1 MIVETIVARGEKD
14 TGRIAVT
21 FTMTPEVFQAMARA
35 AKDGGHPDTADY
47 IAAVINTAF
56 MQHGPE
62 PEPNPVDGGNNGDDG
77 IPF

>member
-21 FTMTPEVFQAMARA
+21 FTVTPEVFQAMARA
-35 AKDGGHPDTADY
+35 AKDGGHADTADY

-56 MQHGPE
+56 MEHAPE
-62 PEPNPVDGGNNGDDG
+62 TAPGAQDATDDDG

>member
-1 MIVETIVARGEKD
+1 MIVESIAVQGEKE
-14 TGRIAVT
+14 TGRIAVR
-21 FTMTPEVFQAMARA
+21 FTVTPEVFQALARA

-56 MQHGPE
+56 MDE
-62 PEPNPVDGGNNGDDG
+62 WPNPKGEAAFRASNDDDG